1 MRFIISLKENVMA
14 LTNAVIGKHVVLNTI
29 NGSDKLRRKLRD
41 MGLTDGVCFMPVLKT
56 RNGPMV
62 VEIRGTRLAI
72 SDQIASML
80 DVTPV
85 RA

>member
-1 MRFIISLKENVMA
+1 MA

-29 NGSDKLRRKLRD
+29 NGSDKLKRKLRD
-41 MGLTDGVCFMPVLKT
+41 MGLTDGVRFMPVLKT
-56 RNGPMV
+56 RKGPMV

-85 RA
+85 SV

>member
-1 MRFIISLKENVMA
+1 MA

-41 MGLTDGVCFMPVLKT
+41 MGLTDGVRFMPVLKT

>member
-1 MRFIISLKENVMA
+1 MA

-29 NGSDKLRRKLRD
+29 NGSDKLKRKLRD
-41 MGLTDGVCFMPVLKT
+41 MGLTDGVRFMPVLKT

-72 SDQIASML
+72 SDQIAAML
-80 DVTPV
+80 DVTPASV
-85 RA
+85 

>member
-1 MRFIISLKENVMA
+1 MA
-14 LTNAVIGKHVVLNTI
+14 LTNAVIGEHVVLNTI
-29 NGSDKLRRKLRD
+29 NGSDKLKRKLRD
-41 MGLTDGVCFMPVLKT
+41 MGLTDGVRFMPVLKT

-62 VEIRGTRLAI
+62 LEIRGTRLAI

-85 RA
+85 SV